1 MTATNNL
8 GSQPTNINDITP
20 RRQLQVV
27 PPTPVPIPQPSAPTA
42 VETPPQKSRNS
53 SVRQW
58 TTLGIIVVVLGGV
71 GYMPISHS
79 VSGEATVESSPEYR
93 QAITMPESGMVKKIY
108 VRQGD
113 RVRVGQPIVEL
124 HSAELDRQIDDIN
137 RQLTQFQS
145 EREAAQ
151 RQLNLTSSNRD
162 RHLIRYQ
169 NLLQRTARV
178 KQEMVGNQQPRIWQ
192 LQNVKAEKQVLITGL
207 QSQFNILQEQ
217 YNRYQPLFKEGGL
230 PKDRIT
236 ELQMKQQELTTQ
248 IGQAQSQ
255 IAQVDAQIADAQKQ
269 KTDELLDLRQPD
281 VDDAAATVQAAN
293 AEIQKDQADINKYA
307 QQVPQLEAMKQKL
320 LERKEKLTIYAT
332 KSGVIIDPEL
342 DLLENNKLPE
352 GKPILTIADPTHP
365 SAIAELTQE
374 DYHLVQPGMSVVF
387 RPQDAKMSGY
397 KATVEALPPTVSLDQ
412 AQQKRTVKVKLKFED
427 QATAAQLMLGTRGNA
442 HIQVEEMRVYQKLQ
456 REFLKVFPIGKF
468 F

>member
-42 VETPPQKSRNS
+42 VETPPQKSPNS
-53 SVRQW
+53 SVRKW

-162 RHLIRYQ
+162 RHLLRYQ
-169 NLLQRTARV
+169 NILQRTARV
-178 KQEMVGNQQPRIWQ
+178 KQEMAGNQQPRIWQ
-192 LQNVKAEKQVLITGL
+192 LQNVKAEKQVLISGL

-236 ELQMKQQELTTQ
+236 ELQMRQQELTTQ

-269 KTDELLDLRQPD
+269 KSDELLDLRQPD

-332 KSGVIIDPEL
+332 KP
-342 DLLENNKLPE
+342 NKQE
-352 GKPILTIADPTHP
+352 HGST
-365 SAIAELTQE
+365 SAIW
-374 DYHLVQPGMSVVF
+374 VV
-387 RPQDAKMSGY
+387 
-397 KATVEALPPTVSLDQ
+397 L
-412 AQQKRTVKVKLKFED
+412 
-427 QATAAQLMLGTRGNA
+427 N
-442 HIQVEEMRVYQKLQ
+442 
-456 REFLKVFPIGKF
+456 
-468 F
+468 